1 MIAQL
6 TGNVIRIEANSV
18 VLDVGGVGY
27 RVNTPLSTLSRLPE
41 EGEKTTLFTVML
53 VREDD
58 ISLYGF
64 RTLEE
69 QKLFMLLTSVTGI
82 GPKLAI
88 SMLSV
93 MEWGELCIAVSSN
106 DQKSL
111 LRIPG
116 VGSKLAQRLCLELG
130 DRLTEFM
137 VAQKIERTPSQDA
150 ITNHALFEDIQE
162 ALVNLG
168 YSRAD
173 SRRAAE
179 RVIQANPEKTNA
191 GLFIREALKLL
202 SGEGQGNLRH

>member
-6 TGNVIRIEANSV
+6 TGNVIRTEANCV

-41 EGEKTTLFTVML
+41 VGEKATLYTTML

-69 QKLFMLLTSVTGI
+69 QRLFTLLTSVTGI

-93 MEWGELCIAVSSN
+93 MEWNELCIAVSSN

-111 LRIPG
+111 VKIPG
-116 VGSKLAQRLCLELG
+116 VGAKLAQRLCLELG
-130 DRLTEFM
+130 DRLTEFLM
-137 VAQKIERTPSQDA
+137 AQKIERPTTDISQSE
-150 ITNHALFEDIQE
+150 HALFEDIQE

-173 SRRAAE
+173 SRKASE
-179 RVIQANPEKTNA
+179 RVIQANPGRSNA
-191 GLFIREALKLL
+191 GQLIREALNLL
-202 SGEGQGNLRH
+202 SGRGAR

>member
-6 TGNVIRIEANSV
+6 TGNVIRTEANSV

-27 RVNTPLSTLSRLPE
+27 RVNTPLSTLSRLPK
-41 EGEKTTLFTVML
+41 EGEKTTLFTIML

-69 QKLFMLLTSVTGI
+69 QKLFLLLTSVTGI

-111 LRIPG
+111 VRIPG
-116 VGSKLAQRLCLELG
+116 VGAKLAQRLCLELG

-137 VAQKIERTPSQDA
+137 VAQKIERPSAGSD
-150 ITNHALFEDIQE
+150 ITDHALFEDIQE

-179 RVIQANPEKTNA
+179 RVIQANPGKSNA
-191 GLFIREALKLL
+191 GHLIREALNLL
-202 SGEGQGNLRH
+202 SGGGAR